1 MMKVGF
7 IGMGIMGVPMS
18 KNVLKAGNEVTVYNR
33 TPQRMTP
40 VTEAGAKAVQSP
52 KSAAEGVD
60 AVILMLTG
68 PEAIDSVLFGE
79 KGVLSGIKPGTPII
93 NMSTVSPAYSRQLN
107 KRLAAGSA
115 VLIDAPVSGSKK
127 PAEDGTLIILA
138 GGPKEKVK
146 ELEPLLL
153 SMGKK
158 VVYCGEAG
166 QGSSMK
172 MAVNLLLGIMMEGF
186 CEAVNFGERC
196 GLATETLL
204 DAFLAGPLSCG
215 LFNLKT
221 EMLKTGIFPPQ
232 FPLRHITKD
241 LRFVLQTADETGAA
255 VPLGSNLF
263 PLFRQAMGQQ
273 LGDMDFAAVKKVL
286 ETMNDR

>member
-1 MMKVGF
+1 MKIGF

-18 KNVLKAGNEVTVYNR
+18 KNVLKAGNEVMVYNR
-33 TPQRMTP
+33 TPERIAP
-40 VTEAGAKAVQSP
+40 VAEAGAKAVQTP
-52 KSAAEGVD
+52 KLVAQGAD

-68 PEAIDSVLFGE
+68 PEAVDSVLFGE

-107 KRLAAGSA
+107 ERIAEASA

-138 GGPKEKVK
+138 GGPKEKVR

-153 SMGKK
+153 TMGKK

-186 CEAVNFGERC
+186 CEAVNFGQRC

-215 LFNLKT
+215 LFNLKA
-221 EMLKTGIFPPQ
+221 EMFKNDDFPPQ
-232 FPLRHITKD
+232 FPLKHITKD
-241 LRFVLQTADETGAA
+241 LRFVLQTADENGAA
-255 VPLGSNLF
+255 IPIGSSLF
-263 PLFRQAMGQQ
+263 QLFRLASGQHW
-273 LGDMDFAAVKKVL
+273 GDMDFAVVKKIL
-286 ETMNDR
+286 EAMSDR